1 MRMKRF
7 FTRLFGDS
15 SNFSVEGRAHD
26 TVRPSG
32 AFKVDQFGSLL
43 PYLTEIDEGYFLVQG
58 ATPVE
63 IESVGYVL
71 EIVPQTGVTQETAK
85 HLESIVSA
93 DLPDGTGVQFT
104 LFASPNVSAVTECY
118 RASRTPY
125 QCVEESFQEQ
135 AKTLQN
141 LAQRRAD
148 YLQAGALKALAPTSD
163 FRCRHYRA
171 WLAVTIPT
179 KAGHFQSDLERLK
192 ALRLRHVAAL
202 KTDLLFGYVWTGD
215 DLKRTLQ
222 MLTNPQAYFDC
233 AKGLNVPFTKVEPGR
248 PIAEQVVSA
257 ETNVR
262 VHEDG
267 LSFQG
272 NKEQKTVRAIG
283 VSVQGYPGEYA
294 LALVSRWLG
303 TEREDYPCPFLI
315 TTNIGMPDYEKKK
328 NWANLMAA
336 RSKQIA
342 STELAHY
349 LPFLKKRAEAFDI
362 VTEEYANNGSLCYV
376 THQWV
381 LFPFEGEEA
390 EAINSAKAILKSAHL
405 EPVTDTLMHLQSYLS
420 ALPMTMGPLMQADLK
435 MAHRA
440 HLLTLSDTVNMVPI
454 VAEWTGSFPR
464 ERENTV
470 TPLLLL
476 TGRHGQLTPFD
487 IFAQSG
493 NFNAVIVG
501 TSGSGK
507 SALTNDLIAGNLGTN
522 GRTYVIDVGASYKK
536 LCHLMNGQWIE
547 FNENVDLV
555 LNPFDL
561 VHDIKEDM
569 DFLVPILE
577 QMASPNDGLNDYL
590 KSVLQAHILHVMGN
604 KREADVVTVT
614 DLVQSLRC
622 GSPNPVEAE
631 RVHEPD
637 GRILDLSV
645 QLEPYTKDG
654 AYGRYFNGRTSVNF
668 NSNLICLELEGLKS
682 RKDLQSVVLL
692 CLIFRINTDLTV
704 GDKTVRK
711 MVVID
716 EAWDLL
722 SHKHAAGFIE
732 TGYRRARKQ
741 NASFITITQ
750 SIDDYYKNPTARAA
764 LENADTRFILRQKSE
779 SVSFLEKQQKIV
791 LTPWEL
797 QCIKGLRLA
806 PDEYAECFLMTLDT
820 PSCVLQI
827 RFDDFSRL
835 LYSSKA
841 TDVAAI
847 EARLKQGMTLTQA
860 IDSLV
865 AERKK
870 HV

>member
-1 MRMKRF
+1 MTMKRF
-7 FTRLFGDS
+7 FGKLFGDT

-32 AFKVDQFGSLL
+32 AFKVDQFGCLL
-43 PYLTEIDEGYFLVQG
+43 PYLTEVEDGFFLVQG
-58 ATPVE
+58 ATPTE
-63 IESVGYVL
+63 IEAVGYVL

-93 DLPDGTGVQFT
+93 DLPDGTGLQFT
-104 LFASPNVSAVTECY
+104 LFASPDVSNLTECY
-118 RASRTPY
+118 SASRTPF
-125 QCVEESFQEQ
+125 QCVDDPFKEQ
-135 AKTLQN
+135 AKTLQD

-148 YLQAGALKALAPTSD
+148 YLQRGALSPLAHTSD

-171 WLAVTIPT
+171 WLAVTMPT
-179 KAGHFQSDLERLK
+179 KAGHLQSDLEKVK

-202 KTDLLFGYVWTGD
+202 KTDLLFGFVWTGE

-222 MLTNPQAYFDC
+222 VLTNPQAFFE
-233 AKGLNVPFTKVEPGR
+233 AGHRIPRTRVEKGRAIG
-248 PIAEQVVSA
+248 EQVVSA
-257 ETNVR
+257 ETNIV
-262 VHEDG
+262 VNEDG
-267 LSFQG
+267 LTFQG
-272 NKEQKTVRAIG
+272 NSAQKPVRG
-283 VSVQGYPGEYA
+283 VGISVQGYPGEYA
-294 LALVSRWLG
+294 LALVTRWLG
-303 TEREDYPCPFLI
+303 TEREDYPCPFLV

-376 THQWV
+376 THQWM
-381 LFPFEGEEA
+381 LFPFAGQEA
-390 EAINSAKAILKSAHL
+390 EAINAAKAILKSAHL

-420 ALPMTMGPLMQADLK
+420 SLPMMMGPLMQADLK

-440 HLLTLSDTVNMVPI
+440 HLLTLSDAVNMVPV

-464 ERENTV
+464 ERETTV

-536 LCHLMNGQWIE
+536 LCHLMAGQWIE
-547 FNENVDLV
+547 FNENVDLII
-555 LNPFDL
+555 NPFDL

-590 KSVLQAHILHVMGN
+590 KSVLQAHILHVMSN
-604 KREADVVTVT
+604 KPEGDIVTVT
-614 DLVQSLRC
+614 DLVKSLRC
-622 GSPNPVEAE
+622 GSPNPVDASM
-631 RVHEPD
+631 VHEPD

-668 NSNLICLELEGLKS
+668 NSNFICLELEGLKS
-682 RKDLQSVVLL
+682 RKDLQSVILL

-704 GDKTVRK
+704 GDKTIRK

-750 SIDDYYKNPTARAA
+750 SIDDYYKNQTARAA
-764 LENADTRFILRQKSE
+764 LENADTRFILRQKPE
-779 SVSFLEKQQKIV
+779 SIAFLEKQQKIV

-806 PDEYAECFLMTLDT
+806 PDEYAECFLMTPDT
-820 PSCVLQI
+820 PSTVLQI

-847 EARLKQGMTLTQA
+847 EVRMKTGMSLTEA
-860 IDSLV
+860 IDSLIL
-865 AERKK
+865 ERKN

>member
-1 MRMKRF
+1 MTIKNVF
-7 FTRLFGDS
+7 KKLFKDT

-32 AFKVDQFGSLL
+32 AFKVDQFGTLL
-43 PYLTEIDEGYFLVQG
+43 PYLTEVDDGIFLIQG
-58 ATPVE
+58 ATPTE
-63 IESVGYVL
+63 IESIGYVL
-71 EIVPQTGVTQETAK
+71 EILPQTGVTQETAK
-85 HLESIVSA
+85 HLEAIISA
-93 DLPDGTGVQFT
+93 DLPDGTGLQFS
-104 LFASPNVSAVTECY
+104 LFASPNVSALTECY
-118 RASRTPY
+118 SASRTPH
-125 QCVEESFQEQ
+125 QCVDEPFKEQ
-135 AKTLQN
+135 ARTLES

-148 YLQAGALKALAPTSD
+148 YIKAGTLAPLAHTND
-163 FRCRHYRA
+163 FRCRNYRA
-171 WLAVTIPT
+171 WLAVAIPV
-179 KAGHFQSDLERLK
+179 KAGHYESNLDCVKEIR
-192 ALRLRHVAAL
+192 ARHIAAL
-202 KTDLLFGYVWTGD
+202 KTDLLFGHVWKD
-215 DLKRTLQ
+215 ADLKRTLQ
-222 MLTNPQAYFDC
+222 VLTNPQTFF
-233 AKGLNVPFTKVEPGR
+233 KNLPSVSRVEKGR
-248 PIAEQVVSA
+248 PLSEQIVSA

-262 VHEDG
+262 VAEDG
-267 LSFQG
+267 LLFNG
-272 NKEQKTVRAIG
+272 NTNDRPVRAIG
-283 VSVQGYPGEYA
+283 LSVQNYPSEYA
-294 LALVSRWLG
+294 LAIVSRWLG

-315 TTNIGMPDYEKKK
+315 TTNISMPDYEKKK
-328 NWANLMAA
+328 QWANLMSA

-342 STELAHY
+342 STELAQY

-362 VTEEYANNGSLCYV
+362 VNEEYANNGALCYV

-390 EAINSAKAILKSAHL
+390 EAINAAKAVIKAAHL
-405 EPVTDTLMHLQSYLS
+405 EPVTDTLMHLQSYMS
-420 ALPMTMGPLMQADLK
+420 SLPMMMGPLMQWDLK
-435 MAHRA
+435 IAHRS
-440 HLLTLSDTVNMVPI
+440 HLLTLSDAVNMVPI

-464 ERENTV
+464 EREESV

-536 LCHLMNGQWIE
+536 LCHLMSGQWIE
-547 FNENVDLV
+547 FNEGVDLII
-555 LNPFDL
+555 NPFDL

-590 KSVLQAHILHVMGN
+590 KSVLQSHILHIINQKQEGQVI
-604 KREADVVTVT
+604 TVT

-622 GSPNPVEAE
+622 GSPNPTDPD
-631 RVHEPD
+631 RIHEPD

-645 QLEPYTKDG
+645 QLEPYAKDG
-654 AYGRYFNGRTSVNF
+654 AYGRYFNGPTSVNF
-668 NSNLICLELEGLKS
+668 NSNFICLELEGLKS
-682 RKDLQSVVLL
+682 RKDLQSVILL

-704 GDKTVRK
+704 GDKMVRK

-750 SIDDYYKNPTARAA
+750 SIDDYYKNNTARAA
-764 LENADTRFILRQKSE
+764 LENADTRFILRQKPE
-779 SVSFLEKQQKIV
+779 SISFLEKQQKIV

-797 QCIKGLRLA
+797 QSIKGLRLS
-806 PDEYAECFLMTLDT
+806 PDEYAECFLMTSDS
-820 PSCVLQI
+820 PSTVLQI

-847 EARLKQGMTLTQA
+847 DEAMARGMNLTEA
-860 IDSLV
+860 IDYLV
-865 AERKK
+865 EERKK
-870 HV
+870 YV